1 MTRPVRPARLLD
13 GPAAAEPAFSRG
25 GAGARPESES
35 ERAHRRGREE
45 GLAEGRRLAEEEASG
60 DRAAE
65 RARLAEAIAGLV
77 AAAEAFRR
85 ERERQV
91 LAVALEAAS
100 RIVRARIEDGDPV
113 AARAAR
119 EAVEALPDSASVR
132 VRVNEA
138 DLESVAAELRE
149 EIARGRLEIAADPS
163 IERGGCVVESA
174 VGSVDA
180 RLSTAER
187 AVRLAARPGG
197 GPA

>member
-1 MTRPVRPARLLD
+1 MRPPVRPARLLD

-25 GAGARPESES
+25 GSGAPAASEA
-35 ERAHRRGREE
+35 ERAYRRGREE
-45 GLAEGRRLAEEEASG
+45 GLAEGRRLAEEEACG
-60 DRAAE
+60 ERAAG
-65 RARLAEAIAGLV
+65 RARIAEAIAGLV
-77 AAAEAFRR
+77 AAAEAFQRD
-85 ERERQV
+85 RERQV

-100 RIVRARIEDGDPV
+100 RIVRARIEEGDPV
-113 AARAAR
+113 AARATR

-132 VRVNEA
+132 VRVNQA

-163 IERGGCVVESA
+163 IERGGCVAESA

-180 RLSTAER
+180 RLATAEH

-197 GPA
+197 EPA